1 MLKLMKLELKKHKM
15 GWYWKGALIAN
26 FLIIVLTG
34 LISYVE
40 EQDLKA
46 AFSSFDEM
54 FMAMSILV
62 RVVFVIFAA
71 VLIGKFIIN
80 EYNNKTISIM
90 FTYPVPRKK
99 LIAAKLLLIMGIT
112 FITIL
117 ISNVMVVAVFIALN
131 SVLHIIPGTPSMELL
146 INEGIQ
152 MLIQG
157 LSAAGISM
165 VPLYFGMRKKS
176 VAATIVS
183 SFIFIAILNSN
194 NGGFYISSFIVIPIT
209 MGVIGLLIAYM
220 SFRNVENVD
229 VV

>member
-99 LIAAKLLLIMGIT
+99 LIAAKLFLIMGIT

-183 SFIFIAILNSN
+183 SFIFIVILNSN